1 MYQDLFFWTACC
13 MLGPAGGRARVV
25 SGQLGL
31 PASAAADAH
40 KSKAVALERERAPI
54 LCSQ

>member
-13 MLGPAGGRARVV
+13 MLGRTGGRARVV